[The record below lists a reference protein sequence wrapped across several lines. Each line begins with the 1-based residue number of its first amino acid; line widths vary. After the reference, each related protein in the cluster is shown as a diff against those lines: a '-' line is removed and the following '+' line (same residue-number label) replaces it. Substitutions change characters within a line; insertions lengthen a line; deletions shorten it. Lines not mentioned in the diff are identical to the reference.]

1 MPKVTKKK
9 ENETDKE
16 KNKKISYIPN
26 QSHFQIVIYY
36 STFSSIKEN
45 NSST

>member
-16 KNKKISYIPN
+16 KNKKISYIPTN
-26 QSHFQIVIYY
+26 L
-36 STFSSIKEN
+36 TFKL
-45 NSST
+45 